1 MLKLVPLKKTTE
13 KSNFA
18 LIVKDS
24 LNQAEKIVNQ

>member
-1 MLKLVPLKKTTE
+1 MLKLVPSKKITE

-18 LIVKDS
+18 LIEKNS